1 MAGIGFIGLGVM
13 GRPMAAHILRR
24 ISERGDWVL
33 SINDVDQARVVALL
47 DAGAIWA
54 DTPREVAEASDVV
67 IVMVPDI
74 PNIRAL
80 VDGPAGLAASVTSP
94 TVLVVSSTVSP
105 DGVRDL
111 DADLRERTDGLL
123 RVVDAPVSGGEGGA
137 VAGALSIM
145 VGGPD
150 ELMAVVLPVLAHFG
164 TPVHLGPL
172 GAGQV
177 AKACNQLICAAEI
190 AAVAEASV
198 VAERAGLDVGRLF
211 ELLQGGYAGSRV
223 LADKG
228 PSTRPRT
235 TPSRVPP
242 SSGSRILPRTSL
254 RRIGRELPLSKQTD
268 FTTHS
273 RN

>member
-13 GRPMAAHILRR
+13 GRPMTAHILRR

-80 VDGPAGLAASVTSP
+80 VDGPAGLAAGVTSP

-111 DADLRERTDGLL
+111 DADLRERTDGL
-123 RVVDAPVSGGEGGA
+123 
-137 VAGALSIM
+137 
-145 VGGPD
+145 
-150 ELMAVVLPVLAHFG
+150 
-164 TPVHLGPL
+164 
-172 GAGQV
+172 
-177 AKACNQLICAAEI
+177 
-190 AAVAEASV
+190 
-198 VAERAGLDVGRLF
+198 
-211 ELLQGGYAGSRV
+211 
-223 LADKG
+223 
-228 PSTRPRT
+228 
-235 TPSRVPP
+235 
-242 SSGSRILPRTSL
+242 
-254 RRIGRELPLSKQTD
+254 
-268 FTTHS
+268 
-273 RN
+273 